1 MPGLLRSSWQGMAF
15 VSWRRQSWSRQPRGA
30 DSHCGVVAQLYVG
43 FPWFSHHVPIFSG
56 DPRGEF
62 SLRAGD
68 SLRLH
73 LARLRSKN
81 PDINAVPATFTIML
95 VVKKQHCQEVS
106 SMTYWVCA
114 FSINQ
119 HACICNSFGNPPV
132 DQDDFQE
139 WDDKRFDT
147 VTGKVYP
154 LCDCEERKIFT
165 NEPNACE
172 LNKFHWMMRYLAE
185 KLRAAWLV
193 KFSGLNIDDLGIL
206 PTYPCTPPRAFG
218 KGAPVL
224 LTFGGGRRQVWG
236 FHSRMVHC
244 GNRGIRGIL
253 YFEEE
258 SPALICYAFSN
269 SIRTW
274 PCTM

>member
-1 MPGLLRSSWQGMAF
+1 
-15 VSWRRQSWSRQPRGA
+15 
-30 DSHCGVVAQLYVG
+30 
-43 FPWFSHHVPIFSG
+43 
-56 DPRGEF
+56 
-62 SLRAGD
+62 
-68 SLRLH
+68 
-73 LARLRSKN
+73 
-81 PDINAVPATFTIML
+81 ML
-95 VVKKQHCQEVS
+95 VFQKQDRQEVS
-106 SMTYWVCA
+106 SMTYWVCT

-185 KLRAAWLV
+185 KLWAAWLV
-193 KFSGLNIDDLGIL
+193 KFSSLNIDDLGIL
-206 PTYPCTPPRAFG
+206 PTCPCTPPRAFG
-218 KGAPVL
+218 KGAPGL